1 MFFSPFLRN
10 FPRDFL
16 RIAGGDRLRTL
27 CRPEPTFQQ
36 LAAFEAEIFSLND
49 LPSGKLTKSYGK
61 SQFFMGKSTISMV
74 IFNSYVANY
83 QRVWSII
90 KSINYIMI
98 YDVCYDE

>member
-1 MFFSPFLRN
+1 
-10 FPRDFL
+10 
-16 RIAGGDRLRTL
+16 
-27 CRPEPTFQQ
+27 
-36 LAAFEAEIFSLND
+36 
-49 LPSGKLTKSYGK
+49 
-61 SQFFMGKSTISMV
+61 MGKSTISMV